1 MLEIPAQCP
10 LLSPK
15 ADKLLRCRECPLNAN
30 RDRRTAAAFYS
41 ISSNSTRIHG
51 SHLQMEEPSTASKAD
66 SYTAANS
73 ATNRSLCR
81 RGAMSISVPSRHRLA
96 SLRRPVLDQDFGDQA
111 NLNAVIVSCPVA
123 A

>member
-81 RGAMSISVPSRHRLA
+81 RGAISISVPSRHRLA
-96 SLRRPVLDQDFGDQA
+96 SLRRPVLDQDFGD
-111 NLNAVIVSCPVA
+111 
-123 A
+123 